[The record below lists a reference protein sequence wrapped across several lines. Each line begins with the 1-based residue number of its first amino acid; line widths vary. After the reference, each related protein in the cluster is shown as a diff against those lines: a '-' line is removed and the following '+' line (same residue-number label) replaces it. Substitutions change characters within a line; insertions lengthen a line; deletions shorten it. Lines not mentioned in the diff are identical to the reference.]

1 MTTAVKNG
9 SDLDGDEFLPN
20 LDVEPDVD
28 PAAELDG
35 GASTATSILDLP
47 LFLVLMVA
55 LSFIN
60 SQPVPLGTVRDEASA
75 CRLLVAENVAASLA
89 QTSWQ

>member
-1 MTTAVKNG
+1 MAPAVVCSKSIISEADATGIPGQKAEMTTAVKNG
-9 SDLDGDEFLPN
+9 SDLDGILPS

-35 GASTATSILDLP
+35 GALTATSFLDLP

-55 LSFIN
+55 LSFY
-60 SQPVPLGTVRDEASA
+60 Q
-75 CRLLVAENVAASLA
+75 
-89 QTSWQ
+89 

>member
-1 MTTAVKNG
+1 MAPAVVCSKSIISEADATGIPGQKAEMTTAVKNG
-9 SDLDGDEFLPN
+9 SDLDGDEFLSS

-35 GASTATSILDLP
+35 GAMTATSFLDLP

-55 LSFIN
+55 LSFY
-60 SQPVPLGTVRDEASA
+60 Q
-75 CRLLVAENVAASLA
+75 
-89 QTSWQ
+89 